1 MAIPRTRPPQPLAPH
16 GIPGHLVEFV
26 EALRGQGIS
35 VGPSETVDA
44 GLVMSTLGLADRTV
58 LREGIA
64 CAVLRRP
71 DHRETYDALFDLYFP
86 AALGAKT
93 VLPDSDDEG
102 GDDHGLPPGDIEA
115 LRSALVDMLSD
126 NEELAEL
133 CDRVLVMARGD
144 VYRVISGGELNETT
158 LSHACLGTGWDESAA
173 S

>member
-1 MAIPRTRPPQPLAPH
+1 MAVRRTRPPQPLAPH

-44 GLVMSTLGLADRTV
+44 GRVMSVLGLGDREV

-71 DHRETYDALFDLYFP
+71 DHRDTYDAMFDLWFP

-93 VLPDSDDEG
+93 VLLDDDDNGEG
-102 GDDHGLPPGDIEA
+102 EPEGLPPEDVEA
-115 LRSALVDMLSD
+115 MRAALVDLLSENAD
-126 NEELAEL
+126 LANLDE
-133 CDRVLVMARGD
+133 RMAAMIAQIVEAYGRYSSSRGPS
-144 VYRVISGGELNETT
+144 YS
-158 LSHACLGTGWDESAA
+158 
-173 S
+173 

>member
-64 CAVLRRP
+64 CAVLSRP
-71 DHRETYDALFDLYFP
+71 DHRETYDALI
-86 AALGAKT
+86 AATLGV
-93 VLPDSDDEG
+93 VLKHQSDQ
-102 GDDHGLPPGDIEA
+102 IKA
-115 LRSALVDMLSD
+115 A
-126 NEELAEL
+126 
-133 CDRVLVMARGD
+133 
-144 VYRVISGGELNETT
+144 GELRLN
-158 LSHACLGTGWDESAA
+158 
-173 S
+173 